1 MLKAPFL
8 SPSLLVSG
16 AIPLPSRIFYFPRV
30 PVHPPRH
37 ASQNLYIGPLI
48 TEKKLAKA
56 QQASPVEA
64 EKAKKVDESKN
75 VEEAERTDASEED
88 KEEEEGDEKTRDKEG
103 IAVAM
108 EGIALAGR
116 AELDRADSAG
126 AV

>member
-1 MLKAPFL
+1 M
-8 SPSLLVSG
+8 
-16 AIPLPSRIFYFPRV
+16 
-30 PVHPPRH
+30 
-37 ASQNLYIGPLI
+37 I

-75 VEEAERTDASEED
+75 VEEAEKTDASEED
-88 KEEEEGDEKTRDKEG
+88 KGEEEEEGDDKTRDKEG

-116 AELDRADSAG
+116 TELDRADSAG